1 MQNKILTALF
11 TISLLF
17 VMSCNRG
24 DYKRMKNG
32 AMMKFYS
39 ENVNNEQP
47 RIGDLVVLDMIQKIS
62 DSIIFN
68 SDDLEEPFEF
78 LVEEPSFVGDI
89 MTALLSMHVND
100 HASLVFPVDS
110 LFYSI
115 DEQLPSFIAPGT
127 LTEMDITLKEIVRKE
142 DIEAE
147 LEEAARILKEEERLI
162 LSTYYNDEQYDITED
177 SLIVL
182 NLRKGDGEYPKVGDI
197 MKVYFTYQTLNGDTL
212 LDFTSGE
219 PYELVFGDKA
229 LGEGFYEGLSLV
241 SKGGEAEFIIPSS
254 LAFGSEGF
262 EGVILPYT
270 PFRLYLKV
278 FDVMTSDEYEE
289 EQNIKM
295 EKEAVENAKRLQEE
309 PSKIK
314 EYIKKNN
321 INAEPKESGLY
332 YLEMQNGKGESA
344 VPGDMIT
351 IHYSIYNIDGMLIE
365 SSYSYGQPLS
375 YIYGTSEMIAG
386 IEEAISYMK
395 VGGSAR
401 IIVPSQLGFGEIKIS
416 DDLPAN
422 STLIIDLEFVD
433 LKK

>member
-1 MQNKILTALF
+1 MQKKVLITLSI
-11 TISLLF
+11 ISLLF
-17 VMSCNRG
+17 VISCNSS

-39 ENVNNEQP
+39 ENVDNEQP
-47 RIGDLVVLDMIQKIS
+47 KIGDLVVLDMIQKIS
-62 DSIIFN
+62 DSVIFN

-78 LVEEPSFVGDI
+78 IVEEPSFVGDI
-89 MTALLSMHVND
+89 MTALLSMHIND

-115 DEQLPSFIAPGT
+115 GEQLPSFITPGT
-127 LTEMDITLKEIVRKE
+127 LTEIDITLKEIVKKE

-147 LEEAARILKEEERLI
+147 LKETTRILKEEEMLA
-162 LSTYYNDEQYDITED
+162 LSDYYNDNQYYVTED

-182 NLRKGDGEYPKVGDI
+182 NINKGTGRAPMVGDI

-229 LGEGFYEGLSLV
+229 LGEGFYECLSLV
-241 SKGGEAEFIIPSS
+241 SKGGEAEFVIPSS
-254 LAFGSEGF
+254 LAFGSDGF

-278 FDVMTSDEYEE
+278 FDVMTSDEYEL
-289 EQNIKM
+289 EQNLKM
-295 EKEAVENAKRLQEE
+295 EKEAAENAKRLQEE
-309 PSKIK
+309 PSKIS
-314 EYIKKNN
+314 EYVKKNN
-321 INAEPKESGLY
+321 INSEPKESGLY
-332 YLEMQNGKGESA
+332 YLEMQNGNGEYA
-344 VPGDMIT
+344 APGDMIT
-351 IHYSIYNIDGMLIE
+351 IHYSIYNIDGQLIE
-365 SSYSYGQPLS
+365 SSYNYGQPLS

-422 STLIIDLEFVD
+422 STLVIDLEFVD